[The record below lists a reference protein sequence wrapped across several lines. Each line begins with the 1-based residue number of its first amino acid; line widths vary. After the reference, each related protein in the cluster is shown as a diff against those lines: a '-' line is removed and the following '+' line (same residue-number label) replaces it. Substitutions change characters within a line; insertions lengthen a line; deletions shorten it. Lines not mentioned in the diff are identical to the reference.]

1 MYIVNVAEVEDLDNK
16 VAQYL
21 FEIVSLLKAA
31 QRRILS
37 EDNIDEYD
45 IEAAHC
51 EDRVVAES

>member
-1 MYIVNVAEVEDLDNK
+1 MNVAEVEDLDNK